1 MKPTRIAV
9 LGVYRSGS
17 TAVAGALHHL
27 GVDMGPPFFEGFYES
42 ACLSEQLRRWWDEP
56 RLREKVRQ
64 AKRIRVLA
72 QWIKEREQGG
82 AKWVGMKHPLLSLC
96 GEDLVQAWGP
106 ETRFIRCCRPLEDS
120 INSLKRLGRTVDGE
134 FLQGTLMAAL
144 DRFLAGRE
152 HLAIEF
158 ADLMGNPR
166 REVDRLIEYLHLTA
180 DAAMIES
187 AIRFIEPGRRSKV
200 EIEQGEKIEAEK
212 ASGLGTVWGAIRKAV
227 TSRGE

>member
-17 TAVAGALHHL
+17 TVVAGALHHL

-42 ACLSEQLRRWWDEP
+42 AWLSEQLRRWWDEP
-56 RLREKVRQ
+56 RLREKVSQ
-64 AKRIRVLA
+64 AKRIQVLA

-82 AKWVGMKHPLLSLC
+82 ARWVGMKHPLLSLC

-120 INSLKRLGRTVDGE
+120 INSLKRLGRAVDGA

-158 ADLMGNPR
+158 ADLMSDRR
-166 REVDRLIEYLHLTA
+166 REVQRLMDYLQITA
-180 DAAMIES
+180 DAEKVES
-187 AIRFIEPGRRSKV
+187 AIRFIEPGRKSKV
-200 EIEQGEKIEAEK
+200 EAEQGEKIGASQE
-212 ASGLGTVWGAIRKAV
+212 SGLGMVWGAIRKAV
-227 TSRGE
+227 TGRGQ